1 MKDEKQHL
9 VTQYAVTRALA
20 ESASLDEATPKILQ
34 AVCEGLGWELGALWV
49 VDPQTDSLRCIETWN
64 KPVLEVAEFGAL
76 SRERTFARGEGL
88 PGRVWESMQPA
99 WIEDV
104 ATNGNFP
111 RTASAERA
119 GLHGAMG
126 FPILLGTQPL
136 GVMEFFSRE
145 VLPPDEALLDM
156 MASLGSQTGQ
166 FIERKRAEEALR
178 ESEEQYRVVAETA
191 SDAIITIDA
200 ASRIVFINPAAEEVF
215 GYTLEEMLGQELTM
229 LMPDYMRHLHRAG
242 LRRYVETN
250 QRHISWDSV
259 ELPGLHKAGHE
270 IPLEISFS
278 EFVRRGERYFT
289 GIARDI
295 TERKRAEAERQQSEG
310 RYHALSD
317 AMPQLVWATDAN
329 GSHFYYNQRWYEY
342 TGLTEEESMGFGFA
356 SALHPEDKERTLA
369 RWRRAW
375 RDGEAYEIEY
385 RFYSRPQREY
395 RWFLGRATP
404 VRDAA
409 GKITQWVGT
418 CTDIE
423 EQKHMETTL
432 ARINRE
438 RTQMLEEVSTPVVPV
453 WRDVLVMPLIG
464 SLDTERMNRAMQA
477 ALGEVTRTGARA
489 CIIDITGARIVD
501 SQAIA
506 NLSNLVS
513 SLKLIGAE
521 AIVTGVTAQVARSL
535 VQLGVD
541 FTGMHTSRTLAEAL
555 SRWIKANGLT
565 THSTQNRVSRNGTGT
580 ESR

>member
-20 ESASLDEATPKILQ
+20 ESASLDEAAPKILE

-49 VDPQTDSLRCIETWN
+49 VDSQTDALRCIETWH
-64 KPVLEVAEFGAL
+64 KPVIEVAEFGAL

-111 RTASAERA
+111 RTATARRA

-145 VLPPDEALLDM
+145 VLPPDAALLDM

-191 SDAIITIDA
+191 SDAIITIDTE
-200 ASRIVFINPAAEEVF
+200 SRIVFINPAAEEVF
-215 GYTLEEMLGQELTM
+215 GYALSEMLGQELTM

-242 LRRYVETN
+242 LQRYEETN
-250 QRHISWDSV
+250 QRHISWDGV
-259 ELPGLHKAGHE
+259 ELPGLHKDGHE
-270 IPLEISFS
+270 VPLEISFS
-278 EFVRRGERYFT
+278 EFVRRGKRYFT

-295 TERKRAEAERQQSEG
+295 TERKRAAAEKEQSEG
-310 RYHALSD
+310 RYRALSD
-317 AMPQLVWATDAN
+317 AMPQLVWATDAD

-356 SALHPEDKERTLA
+356 NALHPEDKERTLQC
-369 RWRRAW
+369 WRRAW

-385 RFYSRPQREY
+385 RFYSRPRDEY

-423 EQKHMETTL
+423 EQKHMETSL

-453 WRDVLVMPLIG
+453 WRGVLVMPLIG

-501 SQAIA
+501 SHAIA

-521 AIVTGVTAQVARSL
+521 AIVTGVTAQVAKSL
-535 VQLGVD
+535 VKLGVD
-541 FTGMHTSRTLAEAL
+541 FTGMRTSRTLAQAL

-565 THSTQNRVSRNGTGT
+565 TDTTQNRVSSNGTGT

>member
-375 RDGEAYEIEY
+375 RDG
-385 RFYSRPQREY
+385 
-395 RWFLGRATP
+395 
-404 VRDAA
+404 
-409 GKITQWVGT
+409 
-418 CTDIE
+418 
-423 EQKHMETTL
+423 
-432 ARINRE
+432 
-438 RTQMLEEVSTPVVPV
+438 
-453 WRDVLVMPLIG
+453 
-464 SLDTERMNRAMQA
+464 
-477 ALGEVTRTGARA
+477 
-489 CIIDITGARIVD
+489 
-501 SQAIA
+501 
-506 NLSNLVS
+506 
-513 SLKLIGAE
+513 
-521 AIVTGVTAQVARSL
+521 
-535 VQLGVD
+535 
-541 FTGMHTSRTLAEAL
+541 
-555 SRWIKANGLT
+555 
-565 THSTQNRVSRNGTGT
+565 
-580 ESR
+580 